1 MEIKL
6 YHDQRRKHRD
16 AADSWSIY
24 CPYPMKYR
32 AATGIKGVFLG
43 CKPTEEGMVRCCWME
58 DEIGKNIYLGKRIG
72 GSLLLLK
79 LFRLYLNILAK
90 SLIKLARKTRK
101 KHGKLLLMFRYLN
114 RSEYKTAD
122 DKPSI

>member
-24 CPYPMKYR
+24 CPYSMKYR

-58 DEIGKNIYLGKRIG
+58 DEIGKNIYLGKRIAV
-72 GSLLLLK
+72 SSTSK
-79 LFRLYLNILAK
+79 AFQAIF
-90 SLIKLARKTRK
+90 
-101 KHGKLLLMFRYLN
+101 KHIGKVFN
-114 RSEYKTAD
+114 KACKEDTKEAWQAFANV
-122 DKPSI
+122 

>member
-58 DEIGKNIYLGKRIG
+58 DEIGKNIYLGKRIAV
-72 GSLLLLK
+72 SST
-79 LFRLYLNILAK
+79 LNILAK

-101 KHGKLLLMFRYLN
+101 KHGKILLMFRYLN
-114 RSEYKTAD
+114 RLDYKTSD